1 MKKLLFVDDEEE
13 ILKLMGEF
21 FGTRGYEIA
30 IARDGFEALSRLKKK
45 DLGAVFLDL
54 KMPDM
59 DGMETLRL
67 IHEIDPEVPVV
78 IVSGHA
84 TEDVARRLL
93 KDGAF
98 DFVEK
103 PVSLRRLGEIVDQ
116 LEILEQARSP
126 E

>member
-13 ILKLMGEF
+13 ILTLMGEF
-21 FGTRGYEIA
+21 FGARGYQIA
-30 IARDGFEALSRLKKK
+30 IARDGFEALSSVKKK

-67 IHEIDPEVPVV
+67 IKEVAPDVPIV
-78 IVSGHA
+78 IVSGYA
-84 TEDVARRLL
+84 TEDMARKLL

-103 PVSLRRLGEIVDQ
+103 PVSLSRLGEIVEQ
-116 LEILEQARSP
+116 LEILEEARSP
-126 E
+126 D